1 MFLVIDTLNSSTV
14 SKELSDSEK
23 VKVQPGAGEST
34 IRLLKPSELTD
45 ISTFDYVE
53 LRNYI
58 YGVNG
63 RY

>member
-1 MFLVIDTLNSSTV
+1 MIDTQKSPMVTE
-14 SKELSDSEK
+14 ELSNSEK
-23 VKVQPGAGEST
+23 VKPQNNIGETTIKILNPGG
-34 IRLLKPSELTD
+34 LKGV
-45 ISTFDYVE
+45 STFDYVE

>member
-1 MFLVIDTLNSSTV
+1 MSLEIDKVNSLTV
-14 SKELSDSEK
+14 SKDSSDSEK
-23 VKVQPGAGEST
+23 VKIQTVAGEST
-34 IRLLKPSELTD
+34 IRLLKPSGLTGV
-45 ISTFDYVE
+45 STFDYVE

>member
-1 MFLVIDTLNSSTV
+1 MFLMTEAVNSSTAA
-14 SKELSDSEK
+14 KEPNDAEK
-23 VKVQPGAGEST
+23 VKAQTVAGEST
-34 IRLLKPSELTD
+34 IRLLKPSGMAD
-45 ISTFDYVE
+45 VSTFDSVE

>member
-1 MFLVIDTLNSSTV
+1 MSLVNDTQNESTV
-14 SKELSDSEK
+14 SKESSNLEV
-23 VKVQPGAGEST
+23 VKLQNSIGETT
-34 IRLLKPSELTD
+34 IKILNPSGLTGV
-45 ISTFDYVE
+45 STFDYVE

>member
-1 MFLVIDTLNSSTV
+1 MPLVIDKPNSSTV
-14 SKELSDSEK
+14 SKELGNSEK
-23 VKVQPGAGEST
+23 VKVQLGAGEST
-34 IRLLKPSELTD
+34 IQLLKPSGLTN

-58 YGVNG
+58 YGING